1 MPARM
6 LKAKSLE
13 RERPFPHQTPRLCA
27 APDTHPNACQKL
39 IPSHSA
45 ICSVIPNTI
54 QSSKEAEVIS
64 GGVMILAVFHV
75 QLKEPLI
82 NIRLTSASIII
93 VLVRFRATITS
104 IILWQRLVTTSAI
117 SLGRS
122 KTAFIVSSNFAQQQ
136 GIRFGWN
143 AGMCPNLCPDL
154 IARSPLRRQGWRHVP
169 FVMNRPEG

>member
-1 MPARM
+1 
-6 LKAKSLE
+6 
-13 RERPFPHQTPRLCA
+13 
-27 APDTHPNACQKL
+27 
-39 IPSHSA
+39 
-45 ICSVIPNTI
+45 
-54 QSSKEAEVIS
+54 
-64 GGVMILAVFHV
+64 MILAVFHV

-104 IILWQRLVTTSAI
+104 IILWQRLVTPSRTI

-154 IARSPLRRQGWRHVP
+154 IAGLLLDVRGGGMYRRHGQSKQDDRDSFHDFISFG
-169 FVMNRPEG
+169 